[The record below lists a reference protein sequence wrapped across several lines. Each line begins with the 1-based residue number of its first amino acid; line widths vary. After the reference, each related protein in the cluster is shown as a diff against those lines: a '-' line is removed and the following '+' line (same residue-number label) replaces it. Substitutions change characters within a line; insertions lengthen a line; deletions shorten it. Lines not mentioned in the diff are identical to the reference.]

1 MLSPKHAVQH
11 TKNIEL
17 QDLGLLELL
26 HPNQGHSQIATHG
39 ARVWI
44 TRPKLE
50 HATSVQ
56 GSERLQRVFGMSG
69 FDESSQMC
77 TLGCELVGF
86 RPILNS
92 RLPRLCEIY

>member
-26 HPNQGHSQIATHG
+26 RPNQGRSQIATHG

-44 TRPKLE
+44 TRPKLA
-50 HATSVQ
+50 HATSVL

-69 FDESSQMC
+69 FDESSQLC

-92 RLPRLCEIY
+92 RLPRLCEMY